1 MMRLLARIRRDQSG
15 VTVVETALILP
26 IVLVMCFGFS
36 ELANAFALHMKLSQA
51 AQSGIEYVVASDTP
65 VPADADIISRTSA
78 ISGVASSDIAIT
90 RKTECNGVAQATG
103 VTSCPNSTDV
113 EVDYLTVT
121 VSGTYQPLTNV
132 SLIKAFAPS
141 GRYSQSATVR
151 LP

>member
-1 MMRLLARIRRDQSG
+1 MMRFAARLGRDQSG

-26 IVLVMCFGFS
+26 MLLVMLFGFS
-36 ELANAFALHMKLSQA
+36 ELANAFALHMRLSQA
-51 AQSGIEYVVASDTP
+51 AQAGIEYVIASDTP
-65 VPADADIISRTSA
+65 VPADSDIISRTSTVTGIA
-78 ISGVASSDIAIT
+78 ASDIAVV
-90 RKTECNGVAQATG
+90 RKVECNNVPQASG
-103 VTSCPNSTDV
+103 VTSCPNQADV
-113 EVDYLTVT
+113 EVDYLTLT